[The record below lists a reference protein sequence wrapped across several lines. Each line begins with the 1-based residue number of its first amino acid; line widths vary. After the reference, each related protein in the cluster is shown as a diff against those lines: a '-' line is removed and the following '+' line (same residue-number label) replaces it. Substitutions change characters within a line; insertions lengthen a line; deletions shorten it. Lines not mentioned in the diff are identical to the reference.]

1 MNERPQNHLTIV
13 LPAGRLPLKLSDEVN
28 KLAREYDLELYLT
41 TTQNLRL
48 LGIADGHLLAIKQK
62 LVAAGA
68 QLKTPGMFPLPKI
81 CVGRPYCKLAL
92 ADTEHLSQIVNSR
105 FGGRT
110 KVKPKFKIAISG
122 CPASCAGSHVTD
134 IGVVATR
141 SGLEVYVGGK
151 GGPFPQAGRRIA
163 RKVDEQEL
171 LRIIAILVDYHTAK
185 TSQKQRMYKL
195 LEEADFP
202 YPDTV

>member
-1 MNERPQNHLTIV
+1 MPKNHLTIL
-13 LPAGRLPLKLSDEVN
+13 LPAGRLPLELSDRVN
-28 KLAREYDLELYLT
+28 ELAHEYGFEFYVT
-41 TTQNLRL
+41 TNQNLRL
-48 LGIADGHLLAIKQK
+48 LGIADEDLAGLKEK

-68 QLKTPGMFPLPKI
+68 ALKVPGMFPLPKI

-92 ADTEHLSQIVNSR
+92 ADTEHLSQLVNSR

-171 LRIIAILVDYHTAK
+171 LRIIALLVDYHTAK

-202 YPDTV
+202 CPDTV